1 MSECHIAEPD
11 LGLGLGDVSRL
22 HGPVN
27 STVVYQ
33 HNVTSMLQE
42 SAIIRPTRI
51 YKLTIR
57 LLRFTSRVSNSA
69 GLCASLE
76 KSSSWRAAFIFRSTP
91 PSRPNKAGLDVRL
104 YVRTSVRACV
114 GPQKVFRIRMK
125 FGVQVE
131 VDECCTPV
139 CRMTRSKVKVT
150 RL

>member
-1 MSECHIAEPD
+1 LSECHIVEPD
-11 LGLGLGDVSRL
+11 LGLVKPGSSDVSRL

-76 KSSSWRAAFIFRSTP
+76 KKSQLA
-91 PSRPNKAGLDVRL
+91 SRIH
-104 YVRTSVRACV
+104 
-114 GPQKVFRIRMK
+114 F
-125 FGVQVE
+125 
-131 VDECCTPV
+131 
-139 CRMTRSKVKVT
+139 
-150 RL
+150 